1 MRFKSII
8 LPECLSKLLPLL
20 RPALQESE
28 RMNKLTTEMKRS
40 LRELDL
46 GLRGVLTM
54 TPEMENL
61 SNSLFLDQ
69 VPGTSPKLIHI
80 INQN

>member
-1 MRFKSII
+1 
-8 LPECLSKLLPLL
+8 
-20 RPALQESE
+20 
-28 RMNKLTTEMKRS
+28 MNKLTTEMKRS

-61 SNSLFLDQ
+61 SNSLFTGTWNITKTDPYYSLKLK
-69 VPGTSPKLIHI
+69 VPSNWTKLAYASL
-80 INQN
+80 NGLSAWYW

>member
-1 MRFKSII
+1 
-8 LPECLSKLLPLL
+8 
-20 RPALQESE
+20 
-28 RMNKLTTEMKRS
+28 MNKLTTEMKRS

>member
-20 RPALQESE
+20 RPILQESE

-69 VPGTSPKLIHI
+69 VPGTLPKLIHI